1 MPFQILFL
9 IAFVNDK
16 PDRRTEKSRN
26 LNSIPVWLGNYNII
40 EYNFNTIVAF

>member
-16 PDRRTEKSRN
+16 PDQRTEKSHN
-26 LNSIPVWLGNYNII
+26 LDSIPAKSGNYNII
-40 EYNFNTIVAF
+40 EYHFNIIVAF